1 MRSTARVA
9 TVRIVLAL
17 AILATVLS
25 YFKFNH
31 CEDNNFAGPDQYI
44 HACYSDLPAL
54 FSERAFGQG
63 EWAFS
68 GGDQAAEYPA
78 LQGLVMWA
86 TAQISSDSPIT
97 YFRINVFLIALLFI
111 ASAFILYRIRPDL
124 SYLYAIAPTGIA
136 ALFINWDLWAIV
148 TMLLSIYWFDRKRET
163 LSAATLAISIAT
175 KFFPIV
181 LLLPIAIIF
190 LRRQDIRGAIRFI
203 ALTLSVF
210 VAINIPFA
218 LTTPQG
224 WWRFYELNLERKA
237 DWGSLWY
244 ALSVLGLDLAAINYL
259 SILTLLIVITAV
271 SIFLL
276 QVERTLPLSECA
288 LYIFIG
294 VMAVSKVYSP
304 QFVLWLSP
312 LVILALRD
320 KRDLPWFWG
329 WQIAEIGY
337 HIAIWQHLAL
347 LTGATYGL
355 SVKAYAVFILIRIA
369 ASIALGIAL
378 ARRHKRRDEPQ
389 ATEFL
394 LSSASSYP

>member
-17 AILATVLS
+17 AILATLLS

-63 EWAFS
+63 QWAFS

-97 YFRINVFLIALLFI
+97 YFRINIFLIALLFI

-163 LSAATLAISIAT
+163 LSAVTLAISIAT

-190 LRRQDIRGAIRFI
+190 LRRQDIRGAIRYI
-203 ALTLSVF
+203 VLTLSVF

-276 QVERTLPLSECA
+276 QVERTLPLSESA

-304 QFVLWLSP
+304 QFVLWLAP

-378 ARRHKRRDEPQ
+378 ARRHKRRDEPW

>member
-17 AILATVLS
+17 AILATLLS

-31 CEDNNFAGPDQYI
+31 CENNNFAGPDQYI

-97 YFRINVFLIALLFI
+97 YFRINIFLIALLFI

-163 LSAATLAISIAT
+163 LSAVTLAISIAT

-190 LRRQDIRGAIRFI
+190 LRRQDIRGAIRYI

-276 QVERTLPLSECA
+276 QVERTLPLSESA

-304 QFVLWLSP
+304 QFVLWLAP

-378 ARRHKRRDEPQ
+378 ARRHKRRDEPW
-389 ATEFL
+389 AAEFL

>member
-97 YFRINVFLIALLFI
+97 YFRINIFLIALLFV

-163 LSAATLAISIAT
+163 LSAVTLAISIAT

-190 LRRQDIRGAIRFI
+190 LRRQDIRGAIRYI
-203 ALTLSVF
+203 VLTLSVF

-259 SILTLLIVITAV
+259 SILTLLIVIAAV

-276 QVERTLPLSECA
+276 QVERTLPLSESA

-304 QFVLWLSP
+304 QFVLWLAP
-312 LVILALRD
+312 LVILALKD

-355 SVKAYAVFILIRIA
+355 SVKAYAVFILIRIS

-378 ARRHKRRDEPQ
+378 ARRHKRRDEPW

>member
-1 MRSTARVA
+1 
-9 TVRIVLAL
+9 
-17 AILATVLS
+17 
-25 YFKFNH
+25 
-31 CEDNNFAGPDQYI
+31 
-44 HACYSDLPAL
+44 
-54 FSERAFGQG
+54 
-63 EWAFS
+63 
-68 GGDQAAEYPA
+68 
-78 LQGLVMWA
+78 
-86 TAQISSDSPIT
+86 
-97 YFRINVFLIALLFI
+97 
-111 ASAFILYRIRPDL
+111 
-124 SYLYAIAPTGIA
+124 
-136 ALFINWDLWAIV
+136 
-148 TMLLSIYWFDRKRET
+148 MLLSIYWFDQKRET
-163 LSAATLAISIAT
+163 LSAITLAISIAT

-190 LRRQDIRGAIRFI
+190 LRRQDIRGAIRYI

-210 VAINIPFA
+210 IAINIPFA

-259 SILTLLIVITAV
+259 SILTLLIVIAAV

-276 QVERTLPLSECA
+276 QVERTLPLSESA

-304 QFVLWLSP
+304 QFVLWLTP

-378 ARRHKRRDEPQ
+378 ARRHKRRDQPW
-389 ATEFL
+389 AAEFL
-394 LSSASSYP
+394 ISSASSYP

>member
-1 MRSTARVA
+1 MRVTARIV

-17 AILATVLS
+17 AILATLLS

-63 EWAFS
+63 QWAFS
-68 GGDQAAEYPA
+68 GGDQATEYPA

-97 YFRINVFLIALLFI
+97 YFRINIFLIALLFI
-111 ASAFILYRIRPDL
+111 ASAFILYRIRPEI

-163 LSAATLAISIAT
+163 LSAVTLAISIAT

-190 LRRQDIRGAIRFI
+190 LRRQDIRGAIRYI
-203 ALTLSVF
+203 ALTLAVF

-218 LTTPQG
+218 LTTPEG

-244 ALSVLGLDLAAINYL
+244 ALSVLGLNLAAINYL
-259 SILTLLIVITAV
+259 SILTLLIVVTAI

-276 QVERTLPLSECA
+276 QVERTLPLSESA

-304 QFVLWLSP
+304 QFVLWLAP
-312 LVILALRD
+312 LAILALRD

-369 ASIALGIAL
+369 ASIALAIAL
-378 ARRHKRRDEPQ
+378 ARRHKRRDQPW
-389 ATEFL
+389 AAEFL
-394 LSSASSYP
+394 ISSASSYP